1 MNNKLFAIRS
11 YITYWLDQVD
21 RHSLHSPF
29 FYDFYTKVVKGKN
42 PAHVK
47 SDVIESLRKKLLHTN
62 QFIDVHDLG
71 AGSGILK
78 TQQRNVKD
86 IARTSLSPAKY
97 AQLYARIIAHFNCK
111 TIVELG
117 TSLGINA
124 LYLASLPGANV
135 TTFEGSQTIADIA
148 ESTFQSVGNP
158 GIRLIRGDISKTLPQ
173 FISQSGKIDLAFID
187 ANHRYE
193 ATIQYFRLLLPRMH
207 EKSVLLLDDI
217 HYTREMETAWD
228 ELRLHPLVYGSADLY
243 RVGILLF
250 DPSLNKQHVVLQF

>member
-1 MNNKLFAIRS
+1 MNKLFPIRS

-42 PAHVK
+42 PVHVK
-47 SDVIESLRKKLLHTN
+47 SHVIESLRKKLLQTDQH
-62 QFIDVHDLG
+62 IDVHDLG

-78 TQQRNVKD
+78 THHRNVKD

-97 AQLYARIIAHFNCK
+97 AQLYARIVAHFKYKN
-111 TIVELG
+111 IIELG

-124 LYLASLPGANV
+124 LYLSSLPETHV
-135 TTFEGSQTIADIA
+135 TTFEGSDAIADIA
-148 ESTFQSVGNP
+148 ESSFESAGKP
-158 GIRLIRGDISKTLPQ
+158 SIHLIRGDINKTLPH
-173 FISQSGKIDLAFID
+173 FISQSAKIDLAFMD

-193 ATIQYFRLLLPRMH
+193 ATMQYFRLILPRLH
-207 EKSVLLLDDI
+207 EKSIVLIDDI
-217 HYTREMETAWD
+217 HYTAGMQTAWN
-228 ELRLHPLVYGSADLY
+228 EIREHPLVYGSADLY